1 MRVRWLLSAACA
13 RAGIMLVTSWDREAA
28 VRSSSRTRLAP
39 GAVALA
45 LMLASPARAES
56 LINDLKAK
64 IFDARMALKTFVGGL
79 RHCGELNGTN
89 FYFQPRDRVLDLEEY
104 HQSLDNLA
112 KAQAFNPEK
121 HRPWTEADANDR
133 WEQVKKQAARDKEV
147 CKLVAMLPELEKKLE
162 EAEPKGGE
170 PNKGGEPKKSE

>member
-1 MRVRWLLSAACA
+1 
-13 RAGIMLVTSWDREAA
+13 MLVTSWDREAA
-28 VRSSSRTRLAP
+28 VRSSNRIRLAP

-45 LMLASPARAES
+45 LMLATLMLATLMLASPARAES

-104 HQSLDNLA
+104 HQSLDNLV

-121 HRPWTEADANDR
+121 HHPWTEADANDR

-162 EAEPKGGE
+162 EAEPKGGA
-170 PNKGGEPKKSE
+170 PNKGGEPKKSQ

>member
-1 MRVRWLLSAACA
+1 
-13 RAGIMLVTSWDREAA
+13 
-28 VRSSSRTRLAP
+28 
-39 GAVALA
+39 
-45 LMLASPARAES
+45 
-56 LINDLKAK
+56 
-64 IFDARMALKTFVGGL
+64 MALKTFVGGL

>member
-1 MRVRWLLSAACA
+1 
-13 RAGIMLVTSWDREAA
+13 MLVTSWDREAA
-28 VRSSSRTRLAP
+28 LRSSNSTRLAP

-45 LMLASPARAES
+45 LMLATLMLAGSPARAES

-79 RHCGELNGTN
+79 RHCSELNGTN

-170 PNKGGEPKKSE
+170 PNKGGEPKKSQ